1 MLILRILELCTL
13 KVCLFFNKVGY
24 FLMCSIV
31 SVCLQTLLV
40 NNLKTLIIKNAKFSE
55 YYYYTNTN
63 IWRSLTVYYYHVTYE
78 IRVNAHSIVGLNVME
93 LPGQSRAHIWS
104 WSGSNEIRTH
114 INLVRKPNQSVLG
127 PNTIA
132 PTWRSF
138 LICISVP
145 LNLKLTNQRL
155 TLLGV
160 RVHMG
165 AWFFWITIDLSSP
178 LLHSKFFH

>member
-1 MLILRILELCTL
+1 MQN
-13 KVCLFFNKVGY
+13 FQ
-24 FLMCSIV
+24 SI
-31 SVCLQTLLV
+31 
-40 NNLKTLIIKNAKFSE
+40 IIIRA
-55 YYYYTNTN
+55 
-63 IWRSLTVYYYHVTYE
+63 RTYGE
-78 IRVNAHSIVGLNVME
+78 VWLYIIIMSRTRFRVNAHSIVGLNVME